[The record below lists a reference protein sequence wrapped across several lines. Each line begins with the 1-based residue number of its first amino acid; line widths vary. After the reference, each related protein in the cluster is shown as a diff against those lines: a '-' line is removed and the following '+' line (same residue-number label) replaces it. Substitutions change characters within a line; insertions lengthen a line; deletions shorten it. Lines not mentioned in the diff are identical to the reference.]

1 MLLKEKVDKAPP
13 RKGLLGNADDYEVY
27 VFSLPE
33 RIIYILIGAIVGA
46 VISFIFYENI
56 ILSVLVAVICGAIYP
71 VIKKKQL
78 IEKRKKKLLLQFRDC
93 LESLSTSLGSGSNVP
108 HAFEAVA
115 SDMAVQ
121 YGQDSDIVREISI
134 INVGISDNI
143 TVENLLMDFG
153 ERSGIPDIKNFADV
167 FDICYRKGGNI
178 REIVKSAYQ
187 IICDKVDVQLEI
199 NTSVASKRMEQNAM
213 LVMPIIFIFLL
224 KMMGSDMINLQSID
238 GMLSTTAGL
247 ICFIVAYFVGKKIL
261 TFDL

>member
-1 MLLKEKVDKAPP
+1 VLFKKKGAKAPP

-27 VFSLPE
+27 HFSLPE
-33 RIIYILIGAIVGA
+33 RVLYFLIGVAAGGV
-46 VISFIFYENI
+46 VSYIFYENI
-56 ILSVLVAVICGAIYP
+56 ILSVIIAVLCGLVYP
-71 VIKKKQL
+71 TVRKKQL

-115 SDMAVQ
+115 GDMSVQ

-213 LVMPIIFIFLL
+213 LVMPIVFIFLL
-224 KMMGSDMINLQSID
+224 KMMGSDMINLHSID
-238 GMLSTTAGL
+238 GILSTTAGL
-247 ICFIVAYFVGKKIL
+247 VCFIVAYFVGKKIL